1 MLSQYIYVRRTK
13 GPSLYHSYFFLTNW
27 HTNLHLQI
35 SRNKDRPIPSPPA
48 PLLAGLFFIGCDL
61 WILNFGKPFL
71 WESDVNFS
79 RPVLSTLRPF
89 TACSRPVYGLQ
100 FSTAKFIFI
109 RPVLSYFA
117 VATATWQHWGCVAG
131 PINLFAQQTPPA
143 KGKVSWD
150 CPWWLII
157 SCSSTIR
164 MGQHNILGWCLAK
177 L

>member
-27 HTNLHLQI
+27 HSNLYLQI
-35 SRNKDRPIPSPPA
+35 SRNKDRPIPSP

-117 VATATWQHWGCVAG
+117 VATATWQHCHFQAWLKLLRIFRVQSSSAG
-131 PINLFAQQTPPA
+131 LSAVFHLLFHGPS
-143 KGKVSWD
+143 VR
-150 CPWWLII
+150 L
-157 SCSSTIR
+157 
-164 MGQHNILGWCLAK
+164 
-177 L
+177 